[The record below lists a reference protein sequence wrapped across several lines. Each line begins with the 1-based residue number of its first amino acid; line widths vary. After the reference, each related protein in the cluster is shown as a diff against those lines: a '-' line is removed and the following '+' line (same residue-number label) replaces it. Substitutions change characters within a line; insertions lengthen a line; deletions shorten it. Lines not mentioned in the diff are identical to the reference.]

1 MCNAPDL
8 AYRSLRLNS
17 NSAIAPTIAAWTE
30 MIMGNPGKAIE
41 LYHHADRLSPR
52 DPRGW
57 LIATSL
63 GLAHFYEGRFG
74 EAKSCAEKALVHNPR
89 FADAQNEPRN
99 GRRRAAAE
107 GACNRFSACLL
118 RINRVISGNAFWP
131 TTGPTK

>member
-1 MCNAPDL
+1 LGRDLQRANDL

-17 NSAIAPTIAAWTE
+17 NSAIALTIAAWTE

-89 FADAQNEPRN
+89 FAVRCERLE
-99 GRRRAAAE
+99 RAGVPVGYRTARTSHA
-107 GACNRFSACLL
+107 R
-118 RINRVISGNAFWP
+118 
-131 TTGPTK
+131 